1 MGGVN
6 PPPNLTK
13 WEEYMSIDLKLRKQ
27 LPKGA
32 VFMDNS
38 SYDNSIIGTT
48 LDGGIIYSLE
58 RMVEEYMVDN
68 ECSEEDA
75 LDWIHYNT
83 IRAIPYAPDPK
94 PMIVSE
100 VV

>member
-1 MGGVN
+1 
-6 PPPNLTK
+6 
-13 WEEYMSIDLKLRKQ
+13 MSIDIKLRER
-27 LPKGA
+27 LPQGA
-32 VFMDNS
+32 IILDNS

-48 LDGGIIYSLE
+48 IDGGIIYSLE
-58 RMVEEYMVDN
+58 RMVEEYMSD
-68 ECSEEDA
+68 EDCTEEEA

-83 IRAIPYAPDPK
+83 IRAIPYSPDPK